1 MLLKELPGVRLTNRP
16 ELVDAKKVLREIMD
30 TVREAYMKAGM
41 INGDLSEYNIL
52 TDGATVWLID
62 WPQWVGK
69 DHPNAKELMR
79 RDVGAVAKFFERSYG
94 LSADIDALVAY
105 VTGGPLPRSQNRMTR
120 FSRMRLVMLRMSLSW
135 SSSIPS
141 TSALTPDI
149 LAPFSRTI
157 AALAIWGWSMGLPIL
172 LSILT

>member
-1 MLLKELPGVRLTNRP
+1 
-16 ELVDAKKVLREIMD
+16 MD
-30 TVREAYMKAGM
+30 TVREAYTKAGM

-52 TDGATVWLID
+52 TDGAAVWLID

-69 DHPNAKELMR
+69 DHPNAKELMK

-94 LSADIDALVAY
+94 LSADVDAA
-105 VTGGPLPRSQNRMTR
+105 GGLRDRGRALPRDQKSMTR
-120 FSRMRLVMLRMSLSW
+120 FSRMRLVMLRMSRSW
-135 SSSIPS
+135 SSSIAS
-141 TSALTPDI
+141 TSALTLDI
-149 LAPFSRTI
+149 FVPFSRTT